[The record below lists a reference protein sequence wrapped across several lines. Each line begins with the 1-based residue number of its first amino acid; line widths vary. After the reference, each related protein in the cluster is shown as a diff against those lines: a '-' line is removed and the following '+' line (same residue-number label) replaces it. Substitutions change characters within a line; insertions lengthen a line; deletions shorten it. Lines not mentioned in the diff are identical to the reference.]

1 MWLLESDVFEG
12 RKLWLRPGKLYLFGR
27 TASEPGLLA
36 ISDKTISRKHLT
48 IQVAK
53 VPEGGGRN
61 LHSRSQV
68 TIEDLNAKK
77 GTLLNGVQ
85 IRGEKKKLSEAV
97 NEVKLGMC
105 PKLFRIVWHPVVLS
119 FSFTS
124 KELRSDPWVKLR
136 ECLEQ
141 LDIKYSAEYDP
152 LTSHVVTKKRNTPKG
167 LQALING
174 KYIVTDSFITALV
187 EAASTAD
194 GVEDGTQSALERD
207 FEGSW
212 PNALDYLPPRGEE
225 PVNSSPDAYAPDE
238 RRKEV
243 FDGYTFVFYE
253 KKQYETL
260 FSAITHGKGKA
271 LLKEVTPRVTE
282 IDDFIRYVKGVAGEK
297 GLGSFDDGSEG
308 KGVVVVRYLPAKGN
322 EFEWFAQFLTAFA
335 QRLDHRPIDQREF
348 LEAILVC
355 DASILRR
362 PLEVESQAE
371 SAPSRTQQVIDNT
384 DSLMEVDQSQ
394 NDQEATREP
403 EQQQQPEPKPRPRQ
417 ARGRRAVTLSRFKG
431 FDLDDDEDEEP
442 PAVEPTPTVETRVVT
457 AASQDSLF
465 VSQRQGSYADSIEL
479 DDAPAPAPESRQSR
493 RKRALSPLPEH
504 DNSAFMN
511 AIAPTAAAAKR
522 RRIEAGQ
529 PPIEPTP
536 EPEAAA
542 NKDENMIPESPPKTQ
557 KPTAAKSA
565 RGKKVK
571 EPDAI
576 LELARQHREEA
587 EALAAAERQA
597 LAALPT
603 DEIDYAAIRRLHI
616 IEECEVHFPD
626 PQAKHVNGR
635 DRDRDVAE
643 GRWDPQWNG
652 RKNFKRFRKQGEPG
666 GRPAPRI
673 IIRLEEVK
681 PKEYG
686 IGDDY
691 WLENDT
697 GRKKETQSQAA
708 GQSKD
713 RGNEGGSMA
722 PPPPPPPQ
730 PLRRTVIA
738 LDSSDEEDE
747 EEDSMKVDDG
757 PGASKSGSGR
767 RTQSSTSQSQALSV
781 SQGRSTRTTQS
792 QAAGSSSST
801 RASGKRTAAAPAPA
815 QRAAKKPKM
824 VLEVNDS
831 DDSDDELKFRFGK
844 RG

>member
-48 IQVAK
+48 IQVDK

-85 IRGEKKKLSEAV
+85 IRGERKKLSADV

-105 PKLFRIVWHPVVLS
+105 TKLFRIVWHPVVLS

-174 KYIVTDSFITALV
+174 KYIVTDSFITAVV
-187 EAASTAD
+187 EAATTAG
-194 GVEDGTQSALERD
+194 GVDDGTQSALERD
-207 FEGSW
+207 FEGNW

-271 LLKEVTPRVTE
+271 LLKEVTPGVTE

-297 GLGSFDDGSEG
+297 GLGSFEDGSEG
-308 KGVVVVRYLPAKGN
+308 RGVVVVRYLPAKGSD
-322 EFEWFAQFLTAFA
+322 FEWFAQFLTAFA

-371 SAPSRTQQVIDNT
+371 SAPSRTQPVIDNAE
-384 DSLMEVDQSQ
+384 SRMEVDQPQ
-394 NDQEATREP
+394 NDQEATQAP
-403 EQQQQPEPKPRPRQ
+403 EQQPQQQPEPKPRPRPS
-417 ARGRRAVTLSRFKG
+417 RGRRAVTVSRFKG

-442 PAVEPTPTVETRVVT
+442 PAREHTPVVETREGTV
-457 AASQDSLF
+457 ASQDSLF
-465 VSQRQGSYADSIEL
+465 VSQRQGSYADSIEQ
-479 DDAPAPAPESRQSR
+479 DDAPAPARESRQSR
-493 RKRALSPLPEH
+493 RKRALSPLQEH
-504 DNSAFMN
+504 DNSAFMD

-536 EPEAAA
+536 EPEPSAD
-542 NKDENMIPESPPKTQ
+542 KDDDMIPESPPKTE
-557 KPTAAKSA
+557 KPTTTKSA
-565 RGKKVK
+565 RGKKGK

-597 LAALPT
+597 LTALPT

-626 PQAKHVNGR
+626 PQAKQTNGR
-635 DRDRDVAE
+635 DRDRDIAE
-643 GRWDPQWNG
+643 GRWNPQWNG

-673 IIRLEEVK
+673 IIGLEEVR

-708 GQSKD
+708 AQS
-713 RGNEGGSMA
+713 GMA
-722 PPPPPPPQ
+722 PPPLPPAQPQ
-730 PLRRTVIA
+730 PLRRTVISV
-738 LDSSDEEDE
+738 DSSDEEVGE
-747 EEDSMKVDDG
+747 EEDSMQVDDG
-757 PGASKSGSGR
+757 PGPSKSGSGR

-781 SQGRSTRTTQS
+781 SQGRNTRATQS
-792 QAAGSSSST
+792 QAAAST
-801 RASGKRTAAAPAPA
+801 RASGKRTAVAPAPA

-824 VLEVNDS
+824 VLQTNDS